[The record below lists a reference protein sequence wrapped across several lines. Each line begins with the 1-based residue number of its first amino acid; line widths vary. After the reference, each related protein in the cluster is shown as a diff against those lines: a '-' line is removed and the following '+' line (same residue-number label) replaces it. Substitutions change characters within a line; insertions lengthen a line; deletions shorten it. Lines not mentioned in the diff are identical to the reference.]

1 MVTLCENAESR
12 GGEGSPMPSLNAADL
27 ARELVRP
34 HGLWRG
40 VRVVAETGST
50 NSDLLADARSGM
62 DEGAVLVAD
71 LQTAGRGRKGRQWV
85 SPPAAG
91 LTFSVLLRPRGVPPA
106 LLGWAPLLAGLA
118 AASGVRAEA
127 AVDVR
132 LKWPNDLLVGPA
144 KLAGVLAESWED
156 AIVVGFGINVCQRA
170 EDLPGPEATSVLLA
184 APAGTAP
191 QRDRLLVAVLG
202 ELARW
207 YTAWRD
213 QQRPGDPD
221 ACGLRAEYLRW
232 SATVGRQVTVSLPG
246 GQALAGTAVGIDR
259 AGRLEVQADA
269 GPVEVSAGD
278 VVHVR

>member
-1 MVTLCENAESR
+1 
-12 GGEGSPMPSLNAADL
+12 MPSLNAADL

-34 HGLWRG
+34 HGLWRD

-85 SPPAAG
+85 SPAEAG

-106 LLGWAPLLAGLA
+106 SLGWVPLLAGLA
-118 AASGVRAEA
+118 AASAVRSET

-132 LKWPNDLLVGPA
+132 LKWPNDLLAGPA

-156 AIVVGFGINVCQRA
+156 AIVVGLGINVSQRA
-170 EDLPGPEATSVLLA
+170 EDLPGPGATSLLLT
-184 APAGTAP
+184 APAGVKP
-191 QRDRLLVAVLG
+191 RRDRLLLAVLG
-202 ELARW
+202 DLARW

-213 QQRPGDPD
+213 QPRPGDAD

-232 SATVGRQVTVSLPG
+232 SATVGREVTVSLPS
-246 GQALAGTAVGIDR
+246 GQELAGTAVGVDQ
-259 AGRLEVQADA
+259 AGRLEVQAET